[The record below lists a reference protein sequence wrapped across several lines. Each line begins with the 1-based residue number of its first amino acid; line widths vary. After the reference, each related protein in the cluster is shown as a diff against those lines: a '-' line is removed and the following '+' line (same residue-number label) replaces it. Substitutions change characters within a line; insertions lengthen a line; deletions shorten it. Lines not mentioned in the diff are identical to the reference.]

1 LYGSYGYDYLAQIT
15 AGTIMSLD
23 DRQEDLRALKVLAPL
38 VRDLHKPN
46 PLIYWTD
53 LAICLALIVFGLY
66 LSNPFPQ
73 KILAGSVPAILGLL
87 VAGLALYRASYF
99 NHELAHQSRQLP
111 GFELGWNLFIG
122 IPLLIPSFLYS
133 DHLNHHSIRGFGT
146 DSDIEYFSPEL
157 RGFRGAL
164 LLLAVCAVLPLLYVG
179 RFTFLPPAAWVNP
192 RIRRWVDTHA
202 SGLGILGLSR
212 RVPPTAAELFSWRAQ
227 EAACFGYLLLMG
239 VALVAGLLPV
249 SSLLQFY
256 TTMGI
261 LLFFHAIRIMVGH
274 RYESDGEPQ
283 DRVEQVLDSFN
294 FTRNRVTTSILAPLG
309 FRLHALHHLFPK
321 IPYHNMPEAHRRISE
336 ALPKD
341 SFYHAAS
348 SPSYLREV
356 ARFLFRNDKGKIA
369 RAAHAPASGDK
380 LVSASLDHG

>member
-1 LYGSYGYDYLAQIT
+1 
-15 AGTIMSLD
+15 MSPD
-23 DRQEDLRALKVLAPL
+23 VREQDLRALKLLVPL

-53 LAICLALIVFGLY
+53 LAICVALTFVGLY
-66 LSNPFPQ
+66 LSNPFPL
-73 KILAGSVPAILGLL
+73 KILTGSVPAILGLV

-133 DHLNHHSIRGFGT
+133 DHLNHHSICGFGT

-157 RGFRGAL
+157 RSFRGAL
-164 LLLAVCAVLPLLYVG
+164 LLLAVCIVLPLLYIG
-179 RFTFLPPAAWVNP
+179 RFAFLPPLAWVNP
-192 RIRRWVDTHA
+192 KFRGWVDTHA

-212 RVPPTAAELFSWRAQ
+212 RAPPTAAELFSWRAQ
-227 EAACFGYLLLMG
+227 EAACFVYLVLMG
-239 VALVAGLLPV
+239 TAIVAGLLPM

-256 TTMGI
+256 TVMGI

-283 DRVEQVLDSFN
+283 DRVEQVLELVQLHQKPRDH
-294 FTRNRVTTSILAPLG
+294 IDLG
-309 FRLHALHHLFPK
+309 
-321 IPYHNMPEAHRRISE
+321 
-336 ALPKD
+336 
-341 SFYHAAS
+341 AAWV
-348 SPSYLREV
+348 P
-356 ARFLFRNDKGKIA
+356 IA
-369 RAAHAPASGDK
+369 RPASP
-380 LVSASLDHG
+380 VSENSVSQHARGTPPHQRSAAR